1 MKCLTENGRCVF
13 HHSTRPKCKQCRL
26 RKCFEVG
33 MKKELI
39 RNKEKRRRRRRKYLG
54 KYRIISSEFILNSE
68 SPSQTIERV
77 RSPPPPPL
85 TSPNLFL
92 SVSNT
97 HGRIRSNPRRN
108 SLR

>member
-1 MKCLTENGRCVF
+1 MKCLNEHGRCVF
-13 HHSTRPKCKQCRL
+13 NHLSRPKCKQCRL

-77 RSPPPPPL
+77 RPPL
-85 TSPNLFL
+85 PRSLQPILLSL

-97 HGRIRSNPRRN
+97 NGRIRSNHRRN
-108 SLR
+108 SLH